1 MNVMLLAVAM
11 YLMLGL
17 FATLLEVRDAKLILL
32 VWLGIIATHV
42 VYGVSFLA
50 GLMKRDLE
58 R

>member
-1 MNVMLLAVAM
+1 MLLAVAM